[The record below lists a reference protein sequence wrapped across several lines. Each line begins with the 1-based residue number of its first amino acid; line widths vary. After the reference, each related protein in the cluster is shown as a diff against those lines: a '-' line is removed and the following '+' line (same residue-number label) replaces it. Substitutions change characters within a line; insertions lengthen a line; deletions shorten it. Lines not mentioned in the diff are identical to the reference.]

1 MEKLLS
7 EPLWFEAII
16 KKLER
21 YTLACG
27 EIEAKCLLLFQPKD
41 EEWEALSKL
50 HKPEGMVKVVMTE

>member
-1 MEKLLS
+1 MGEELS
-7 EPLWFEAII
+7 EPLCFEAII